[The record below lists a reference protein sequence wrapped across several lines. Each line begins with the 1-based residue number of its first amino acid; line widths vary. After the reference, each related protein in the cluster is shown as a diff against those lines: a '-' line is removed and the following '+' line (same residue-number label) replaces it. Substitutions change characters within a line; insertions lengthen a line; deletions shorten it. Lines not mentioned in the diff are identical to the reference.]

1 MERRSNSSLQVAGAK
16 FGPASPA
23 GCKSKTFGATTYDL
37 LERVQQKENSASF
50 CQNSFAKQTTV
61 YRIGH
66 ARTSGDPIKTRF
78 FIFEAA
84 TSFHSSLRVYRL
96 AAAPLQV

>member
-1 MERRSNSSLQVAGAK
+1 MERRSNSSLQVAGAT
-16 FGPASPA
+16 FRPAGPA
-23 GCKSKTFGATTYDL
+23 GCKPKTFGATTHDL
-37 LERVQQKENSASF
+37 LERVQQKENSAFF

-66 ARTSGDPIKTRF
+66 ARTSGYPIKTRF